1 MVLNPLLFSFL
12 FNSSVPSVAS
22 GNLLGWLLG
31 PFDMRPV
38 VFDNFLCI
46 WYDKLFKTYLASFLP
61 SPEISIFPQSL
72 FSFSGKLYHKNT
84 VWVPGSFTV
93 IATGLVNL
101 PRPFS
106 GQRTR
111 LWIHRIQIHTAVFL
125 CNFFYVMFIHIP
137 LSHIKN
143 PRFQGHRRWWNW
155 DILQWF
161 ICFLPQYV
169 HNSLRIAY

>member
-1 MVLNPLLFSFL
+1 MTVLNSLLFSFL
-12 FNSSVPSVAS
+12 LNSSVPSVAS

-84 VWVPGSFTV
+84 RYQEASLSLLQGWSFFL
-93 IATGLVNL
+93 GLSVDREL
-101 PRPFS
+101 GYEYIEFKFTL
-106 GQRTR
+106 Q
-111 LWIHRIQIHTAVFL
+111 
-125 CNFFYVMFIHIP
+125 CFYVTSSM
-137 LSHIKN
+137 LYLYVYLYC
-143 PRFQGHRRWWNW
+143 
-155 DILQWF
+155 ILKILVF
-161 ICFLPQYV
+161 KDTEDDGIGIYYNDSLAFF
-169 HNSLRIAY
+169 HNTYTTASE